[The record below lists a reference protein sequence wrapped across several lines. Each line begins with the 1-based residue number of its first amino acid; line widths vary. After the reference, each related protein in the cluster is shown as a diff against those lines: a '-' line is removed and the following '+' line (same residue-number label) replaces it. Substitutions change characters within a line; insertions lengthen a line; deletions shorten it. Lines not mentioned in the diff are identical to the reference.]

1 MKRSVQFLTRS
12 AVIAAAYLVLTLP
25 LAQIAFGPIQFRLAE
40 ALTVLAA
47 ITPSAVPGLFVGCLI
62 SNLMNPQNLGP
73 VDIVFGSLAT
83 LLAAWLTWQMNVK
96 LLGRQDQSQP
106 GGGKTGR
113 IRQTS
118 IWFRHLVVLSPAVW
132 VNAIVVGFYLPWII
146 PDLTVTAGFRIW
158 TIASIFLSQS
168 VVIYLIGLPVYLAL
182 KKIRLFVAEDV

>member
-25 LAQIAFGPIQFRLAE
+25 LPQIAFGHIQFRLAE

-47 ITPSAVPGLFVGCLI
+47 ITPSAIPGLFVGCLI

-118 IWFRHLVVLSPAVW
+118 I
-132 VNAIVVGFYLPWII
+132 
-146 PDLTVTAGFRIW
+146 
-158 TIASIFLSQS
+158 
-168 VVIYLIGLPVYLAL
+168 
-182 KKIRLFVAEDV
+182 

>member
-83 LLAAWLTWQMNVK
+83 LLAAWLTWQMNVR
-96 LLGRQDQSQP
+96 LLGRPGQSQP

-118 IWFRHLVVLSPAVW
+118 VWFRHLLVLSPAVW
-132 VNAIVVGFYLPWII
+132 VNAIVVGF
-146 PDLTVTAGFRIW
+146 
-158 TIASIFLSQS
+158 
-168 VVIYLIGLPVYLAL
+168 
-182 KKIRLFVAEDV
+182 

>member
-118 IWFRHLVVLSPAVW
+118 IWFRHLLVLSPAVW

-182 KKIRLFVAEDV
+182 KKMRLFVAEDV

>member
-182 KKIRLFVAEDV
+182 KKMRLFVAEDV

>member
-47 ITPSAVPGLFVGCLI
+47 ITPSAIPGLFVGCLI

-83 LLAAWLTWQMNVK
+83 LLAAWLTWQMNVQ

-182 KKIRLFVAEDV
+182 KKMRLFVAEDV

>member
-83 LLAAWLTWQMNVK
+83 LLAAWLTWQMNVR

-182 KKIRLFVAEDV
+182 KKMRLFVAEDV

>member
-47 ITPSAVPGLFVGCLI
+47 ITPSAIPGLFVGCLI

-182 KKIRLFVAEDV
+182 KKMRLFVAEDV

>member
-83 LLAAWLTWQMNVK
+83 LLAAWLTWQMNVR
-96 LLGRQDQSQP
+96 LLGRPGQSQP

-113 IRQTS
+113 IRRTS
-118 IWFRHLVVLSPAVW
+118 VWFRHLLVLSPAVW

-182 KKIRLFVAEDV
+182 KKMRLFVAEDV

>member
-47 ITPSAVPGLFVGCLI
+47 ITPSAIPGLFVGCLI

-118 IWFRHLVVLSPAVW
+118 IWFRHLLVLSPAVW